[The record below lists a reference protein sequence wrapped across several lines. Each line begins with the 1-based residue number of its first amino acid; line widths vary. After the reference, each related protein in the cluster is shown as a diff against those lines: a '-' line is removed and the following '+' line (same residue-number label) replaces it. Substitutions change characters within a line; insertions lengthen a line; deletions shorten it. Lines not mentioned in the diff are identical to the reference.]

1 MAVSNVELRVNAT
14 QAVTALKNV
23 DDRAKKFN
31 TTITG
36 TSGKLK
42 ATAGSL
48 KPLPAGLTATGAGAT
63 AAASGF
69 TTLTSSIAPLIVP
82 LVGLGAAFHTLNT
95 ALRTFSQREADVAI
109 LTQGLRNLG
118 AGTSTLTELQKAA
131 DILGKQTLFDQE
143 DFTRGFNL
151 LTSFRNIGVDAYT
164 RVAQSAA
171 DIAEVNQV
179 DVSTSFMQLA
189 KALQDPERNL
199 SNLNRSGIAFTK
211 TQTDVIKELMK
222 TNKVAEAHDM
232 ILKIVEE
239 SYDRLAQAA
248 ATGLAG
254 ATDSLGESFRD
265 LSEVL
270 GEALNPALTAAVEG
284 LTSLVNFLNSEGGQT
299 AAVIAGVGL
308 AVKGLSVAIPFAV
321 LQIKALLA
329 GFSMVG
335 VQSLIASNGLTGV
348 SATSL
353 LAAGSVSK
361 LTVAVGALTMAAN
374 ALPLIALASGFV
386 FLTNSIIKA
395 INKQKEFNELLQE
408 GTSSEIQSEIESVT
422 KKINKLKEA
431 KARADKQPFLIF
443 HADQRAQ
450 LLGLESDLEKLQK
463 KLSIAQ
469 GIELFRDFE
478 KSKNALKAKN
488 KELKEIEAKLKIGS
502 EEGRKQFDLDQKRKE
517 LTEKFGKD
525 LADQLIDLEK
535 KNKLLEEGN
544 KKLKKQEEA
553 AKALKQKFMAIG
565 QDIEKGIVSN
575 LADAVEGTKT
585 LAQAA
590 VSVLNDLKRKLI
602 EVAIQQAVSGIGG
615 KIGGFLGKV
624 FGGEKASGGQVA
636 AGKTFLVG
644 ENGPELLSMGTS
656 RGFITPNN
664 QISGGQSVVNNI
676 TVNVDASGSSVQGND
691 ADATQFGEQLAAAIQ
706 AEIINQKRS
715 GGLLN

>member
-23 DDRAKKFN
+23 DVQAKKFN

-36 TSGKLK
+36 TGGKLK

-48 KPLPAGLTATGAGAT
+48 KPLSAGLAATGTGAT

-69 TTLTSSIAPLIVP
+69 TTLGSSIAPLILP
-82 LVGLGAAFHTLNT
+82 LVGIGAAFSTINT
-95 ALRTFSQREADVAI
+95 ALRTFSDRQSDVAI
-109 LTQGLRNLG
+109 LTQGLQNLG
-118 AGTSTLTELQKAA
+118 ASTSSLNELQKAA
-131 DILGKQTLFDQE
+131 DKLGKTTLFDQE

-151 LTSFRNIGVDAYT
+151 LTSFRNIGVDSYT

-179 DVSTSFMQLA
+179 DVNTSFMQLA

-232 ILKIVEE
+232 ILRIVEE
-239 SYDRLAQAA
+239 SYNQLAQAA

-265 LSEVL
+265 FSEVL

-284 LTSLVNFLNSEGGQT
+284 LTGLVNFLNSDGGQT
-299 AAVIAGVGL
+299 AAVIAGIGL

-321 LQIKALLA
+321 LQLKALVA

-335 VQSLIASNGLTGV
+335 VKSIIASGGLTGV

-361 LTVAVGALTMAAN
+361 LTVAVGALTIAAN

-386 FLTNSIIKA
+386 LLTNSIIKA
-395 INKQKEFNELLQE
+395 INKQKEFNKLLEE
-408 GTSSEIQSEIESVT
+408 GSSSDLQAKIDSVT
-422 KKINKLKEA
+422 KKIDKLKEA
-431 KARADKQPFLIF
+431 KAKADKQDFLIF
-443 HADQRAQ
+443 SPNQRAE
-450 LLGLESDLEKLQK
+450 LLGLEKDLIKLQER
-463 KLSIAQ
+463 LVIAQ
-469 GIELFRDFE
+469 GIELFKDFE
-478 KSKNALKAKN
+478 RSKNALKAKN
-488 KELKEIEAKLKIGS
+488 KELKEIEAKLKIGT

-517 LTEKFGKD
+517 LTEKFGKE

-535 KNKLLEEGN
+535 KNNLLEEGN

-553 AKALKQKFMAIG
+553 AKALKEKFMAIG

-644 ENGPELLSMGTS
+644 EKGPELLSMGTS

-691 ADATQFGEQLAAAIQ
+691 ADANQFGEQLAAAIQ

>member
-143 DFTRGFNL
+143 DFARGFNL

-525 LADQLIDLEK
+525 LADQLIDLEN